1 MEKNRS
7 IIFYAPF
14 GHNIPTEC
22 IGGAEVG
29 CLKTLEI
36 YHKAG
41 FEVQEIDKPA
51 RVEGRVKYLLKMAI
65 VPFKLSVKLCKHRHA
80 PLHIVGFY
88 NKIAKYEYLLV
99 LIGKLF
105 NHKVIYELRNG
116 SMIISYNECNN
127 CYKKT
132 LEKLLT
138 KPDVVLCQ
146 GYEYVSFIKEK
157 FGIERSYYPNYIMDE
172 YIKPNEPRNSDK
184 IKLIYFGRVTKSK
197 NVDITINVLSHL
209 RKNGINAE
217 LDIVG
222 KCDAEYQQYLN
233 SIIQSQNL
241 DNSVHMHGR
250 KDFSEIAKLLCSAH
264 YFLFPSEEK
273 QEGHSNSLTEAMG
286 CGVVPIV
293 SRAGFNASICG
304 DESLIVDQIDA
315 KAYADKIIEIEK
327 NNLRQYYSDKVY
339 NRILANFTQ
348 SKVAKSLINTIEKIL

>member
-1 MEKNRS
+1 MKQNRT

-14 GHNIPTEC
+14 GRNIPTEC

-36 YHKAG
+36 YHNAG
-41 FEVQEIDKPA
+41 IEVQQLDKPA
-51 RVEGRVKYLLKMAI
+51 RVEGRLKYLLKMAI
-65 VPFKLSVKLCKHRHA
+65 VPFKLIFTLCKHRHA

-88 NKIAKYEYLLV
+88 NKIARYEYLL
-99 LIGKLF
+99 LSIGKFL
-105 NHKVIYELRNG
+105 NHKVIYEVRNG
-116 SMIISYNECNN
+116 SMILSYNEGDAS
-127 CYKKT
+127 YKKT

-138 KPDVVLCQ
+138 ESDIVLCQ
-146 GYEYVSFIKEK
+146 GYEYVNFIREK

-172 YIKPNEPRNSDK
+172 YIKPNEPRCSDK
-184 IKLIYFGRVTKSK
+184 IKLIYFGRVSKSK
-197 NVDITINVLSHL
+197 NVDVTIRVLAYL
-209 RKNGINAE
+209 RDNGFDAE

-233 SIIQSQNL
+233 SIVESLNL
-241 DNSVHMHGR
+241 HDSVRMHGR
-250 KDFSEIAKLLCSAH
+250 KDFSEIAKLLRSAH

-304 DESLIVDQIDA
+304 DNSLIVDEIDP
-315 KAYADKIIEIEK
+315 KAYGDKIMEIEK
-327 NNLRQYYSDKVY
+327 NNLHRFYSDKVY
-339 NRILANFTQ
+339 NRVLANFTQ
-348 SKVAKSLINTIEKIL
+348 SNVAKSLINTVEKIL